1 MSTPQTQP
9 VGEAQSTA
17 PAVKK
22 RILLVEDEPHMM
34 EMLKFRL
41 VESQYEVAT
50 AADGYAAL
58 AQVRVFKPDLIILD
72 LMLPKIDGY
81 TICRLLKCN
90 EDYRTIP
97 VMILSARSNEEDIRR
112 GIAMG
117 ADAFMKKPYD
127 PPTLLEKIKEL
138 LARDRNALPPENAE
152 PAPEQAASPPA

>member
-1 MSTPQTQP
+1 MTALEPQP
-9 VGEAQSTA
+9 AAEAQ
-17 PAVKK
+17 PAADAAKK

-41 VESQYEVAT
+41 VENQYEVAT
-50 AADGYAAL
+50 AADGYTAL
-58 AQVRVFKPDLIILD
+58 TQVRSFKPDLVILD

-90 EDYRTIP
+90 EEYRTIP

-112 GIAMG
+112 GLAMG
-117 ADAFMKKPYD
+117 ADVFMKKPYD

-138 LARDRNALPPENAE
+138 LARDRNAVEPEHAE
-152 PAPEQAASPPA
+152 PAPEPAAS